1 MSNSTYLVN
10 DNDADACISTF
21 YRLRMSLALS
31 RVYIY
36 PNRRDCV
43 VRSHIAQSYHPGR
56 RHMTIISASNTTN
69 LPPEVVFDYV
79 SDFRWMPDWVFGLH
93 TVEPVGAQSMGLG
106 TEFTGKGKIGPIGM
120 TGTGRITEWQ
130 PNRFFTAELFTNN
143 GIKASCTFTLTPI
156 EPELTHVDITV
167 GYTFPGG
174 LTGKLI
180 QRAIEPLLGSGIR
193 SSVRTLRRRCLSAS
207 C

>member
-1 MSNSTYLVN
+1 
-10 DNDADACISTF
+10 
-21 YRLRMSLALS
+21 
-31 RVYIY
+31 
-36 PNRRDCV
+36 
-43 VRSHIAQSYHPGR
+43 
-56 RHMTIISASNTTN
+56 MTTISASNTIK

-79 SDFRWMPDWVFGLH
+79 TDFRWMPDWVFGLH
-93 TVEPVGAQSMGLG
+93 SVEPVGDQSIGLG
-106 TEFTGKGKIGPIGM
+106 TEFRGNGKIGPIGM
-120 TGTGRITEWQ
+120 TGIGRVSEWQ
-130 PNRFFTAELFTNN
+130 PNKLFTVELFTNN
-143 GIKASCTFTLTPI
+143 GIKASCTSTLTRI